1 MKYNF
6 KLVNPQIEIRLITKI
21 QLWHLKKS
29 AIKIVKS
36 KKLLMI
42 IRIIVRIKIILIK
55 INIIAKILK
64 SSLKN
69 KGNRLVRKKKSR
81 INLLLKINKNK
92 LRVMMNHRNFS

>member
-1 MKYNF
+1 
-6 KLVNPQIEIRLITKI
+6 
-21 QLWHLKKS
+21 
-29 AIKIVKS
+29 
-36 KKLLMI
+36 MI
-42 IRIIVRIKIILIK
+42 IRIIVRIKSILIK

-92 LRVMMNHRNFS
+92 LKVMMNHRNFS